1 MSGPSSPRNPLV
13 PRRHLLLSAMGVW
26 QAPPFQAGQ
35 MLVATSSLR
44 DADFARSVILLFSA
58 SAEAV
63 MGLMLNR
70 PLPRRSG
77 EPQMYAGGP
86 VPHGV
91 RSLLPEA
98 ADPSA
103 TRLCPGVWMVAGRTR
118 SPRGRTYVGY
128 AGWTAAQLRQ
138 EWLRGLWRILPGEA
152 DAVFDPEPERLWERL
167 QGRQA
172 GRRR

>member
-1 MSGPSSPRNPLV
+1 MSDPSPPRNPLV
-13 PRRHLLLSAMGVW
+13 PRRQLLLSAMGVW

-35 MLVATSSLR
+35 MLVASSSLR

-86 VPHGV
+86 VPQGV

-98 ADPSA
+98 SDPGA
-103 TRLCPGVWMVAGRTR
+103 ARLCTGVWLAAGRTR
-118 SPRGRTYVGY
+118 SPRGRIYLGY
-128 AGWTAAQLRQ
+128 TGWTAAQLRQ
-138 EWLRGLWRILPGEA
+138 EWMRGLWRVMAGDA
-152 DAVFDPEPERLWERL
+152 GAVFDPQPERLWERL
-167 QGRQA
+167 QGR
-172 GRRR
+172 